1 MSLLAVYKT
10 VKGQKNPRR
19 NIRWEAGSG
28 WVAEMSGTDGLC
40 RPSLSAAQF
49 TRKVFGYLLVTL
61 STGAVIDLSQ
71 SGCLTVRACVQLE

>member
-1 MSLLAVYKT
+1 
-10 VKGQKNPRR
+10 
-19 NIRWEAGSG
+19 
-28 WVAEMSGTDGLC
+28 MSGTDGLF

-61 STGAVIDLSQ
+61 STGAAIDLSQ

>member
-1 MSLLAVYKT
+1 
-10 VKGQKNPRR
+10 
-19 NIRWEAGSG
+19 
-28 WVAEMSGTDGLC
+28 MSGTDGLC

-71 SGCLTVRACVQLE
+71 SGCLTVRACVQLERCIFLWGDLFWGHRTVGIST